1 MQKSLNQT
9 FGKRSKRP
17 LTLTLYCD
25 SDLEA
30 PSKDIVAGK
39 VVIFP
44 TDTVYGL
51 GTNPWSAE
59 GVRACYSLKKRE
71 GTKKIPVLVS
81 NLLAAKLFVK
91 FGKKSEALA
100 SKFWPGKL
108 SIILPVVDPTLPIEL
123 VGNDR
128 TLAVRMPLHE
138 CSLQLISACGGSLIG
153 TSANISGEPPFTDPF
168 DPRLVDLAQSADFF
182 LSGSCGNLAGVSSTI
197 IDATDENKIRVAR
210 EGAVP
215 GAEVLGYLEKMSRT
229 DNS

>member
-1 MQKSLNQT
+1 M
-9 FGKRSKRP
+9 
-17 LTLTLYCD
+17 TLTLYCD

-30 PSKDIVAGK
+30 PSKEIIAGK
-39 VVIFP
+39 VIIFP

-71 GTKKIPVLVS
+71 GTKKMPVLVNS
-81 NLLAAKLFVK
+81 LLTAKLFTK
-91 FGKKSEALA
+91 FGKISEALA

-108 SIILPVVDPTLPIEL
+108 SIILPVVDPKLPTEL

-128 TLAVRMPLHE
+128 TLAVRMPQHE
-138 CSLQLISACGGSLIG
+138 CSLRLISACGGSLIG

-168 DPRLVDLAQSADFF
+168 DPRLAEFSKSAEFF
-182 LSGSCGNLAGVSSTI
+182 LSGSCGDPSGVSSTI
-197 IDATDENKIRVAR
+197 IDATDEKKIRIVR
-210 EGAVP
+210 EGALSSL
-215 GAEVLGYLEKMSRT
+215 EVLDYLEKMSKT